1 MKVIK
6 SNLFV
11 KNQVKIEKFIQP
23 FNQKISITSD
33 KSLSIRCVLLSSIAI
48 GKSKIFNILESEDVL
63 NALKI
68 VRKIGV
74 KFIKKKKF
82 LRNIWRR
89 NKWI

>member
-1 MKVIK
+1 MKDIK

-11 KNQVKIEKFIQP
+11 KNQVKIENFIQP

-33 KSLSIRCVLLSSIAI
+33 KSLSIRCILLSSIAI

-74 KFIKKKKF
+74 KFIKKKIFTKYMA
-82 LRNIWRR
+82 
-89 NKWI
+89 